1 MRRVIST
8 LRTISSDMTFWFNL
22 GNSIVSF
29 SFSLADVVSDI
40 FNSMDLMKNTTQIQ
54 TTTLQ
59 PRTTIQPC
67 LTTERIINERYLQL
81 MKGNCDISDIHLDEY
96 WGVIGFIIVFI
107 PGILLLPPFLCGA
120 IRQKD
125 WRWFL
130 IFLFLL
136 PIYPVTLVVLQLL
149 YVFSNFCQAER
160 LTAISEIA
168 NIFIAME
175 AFFEAFGQLV
185 LQGYTILYGYQA
197 KGYFNFQQLIS
208 IGFSFLALSRVALMY
223 DMAMKK
229 VQMTLVETLCHTI
242 EIFPCYAFTL
252 IFRVMSLSLTIAYL
266 RIWAMI
272 PIGAIVLELFI
283 ISYMR
288 YVEVEEKSR
297 RFAFVYFAALSNVGV
312 LNVNSFGE
320 LNGDKEDH
328 KDDKDGRRFIR
339 RSSIITFLHHSIVL
353 SVILVL
359 SQTHSKF
366 FTEGKRACIIL
377 QPSLENG
384 DPNPNFFW
392 TISVTI
398 LIGFQGMMLSLANE
412 RKVSD
417 VKKIDLLE
425 EITQVVKS
433 NKARTQNNGTSRQMP
448 QTTMPTPSQFD
459 IQFTPKLPQK
469 TQESIQYDRQFA
481 PKLPLNMP
489 KPRYV
494 NAKDTRGGTLPSGV
508 VHSNVEKWRTRRSEN
523 L

>member
-1 MRRVIST
+1 
-8 LRTISSDMTFWFNL
+8 MTFWFNL

-40 FNSMDLMKNTTQIQ
+40 FNSLDLMNAIQ
-54 TTTLQ
+54 VKEALKQ
-59 PRTTIQPC
+59 PITTIRPNK
-67 LTTERIINERYLQL
+67 TMERMIDERYSQL
-81 MKGNCDISDIHLDEY
+81 MQGNCDIRNIHTDEY

-120 IRQKD
+120 MRQKD

-130 IFLFLL
+130 IFSFLL
-136 PIYPVTLVVLQLL
+136 PIYPVTLVLLQLF
-149 YVFSNFCQAER
+149 YVLSNFYKAEC
-160 LTAISEIA
+160 LNAISEIA

-185 LQGYTILYGYQA
+185 LQGYTISYGYQA
-197 KGYFNFQQLIS
+197 KGYFNYQQLIS

-252 IFRVMSLSLTIAYL
+252 IFRVISLSLTIAYL
-266 RIWAMI
+266 RIWAMV
-272 PIGAIVLELFI
+272 PIGVNLLELFI
-283 ISYMR
+283 ISYVR
-288 YVEVEEKSR
+288 YAKVEEKSR
-297 RFAFVYFAALSNVGV
+297 CFAFVYFAALSNVGV

-320 LNGDKEDH
+320 LNGDEKDH

-359 SQTHSKF
+359 SQTHPKL
-366 FTEGKRACIIL
+366 FTEGKRGCIIL

-433 NKARTQNNGTSRQMP
+433 NKARTHNNGSFSQQPDTIPNANPMP
-448 QTTMPTPSQFD
+448 KPMLKP
-459 IQFTPKLPQK
+459 
-469 TQESIQYDRQFA
+469 IQYDKQFTQ
-481 PKLPLNMP
+481 KLPKNTP

-494 NAKDTRGGTLPSGV
+494 AAKDTRGGTLPPGL
-508 VHSNVEKWRTRRSEN
+508 VHLNVEKWRSARSEN
-523 L
+523 LQRQY

>member
-1 MRRVIST
+1 MS
-8 LRTISSDMTFWFNL
+8 FWFNL

-29 SFSLADVVSDI
+29 SFSLADVISDI
-40 FNSMDLMKNTTQIQ
+40 FNSLDLMNPAQIQ
-54 TTTLQ
+54 ETITR
-59 PRTTIQPC
+59 PIKTIQPNKTMEQ
-67 LTTERIINERYLQL
+67 LINERYSQII
-81 MKGNCDISDIHLDEY
+81 KGNCDIRNIHMDEY
-96 WGVIGFIIVFI
+96 WGVIGFILVFI

-120 IRQKD
+120 MRQKD

-136 PIYPVTLVVLQLL
+136 PIYPVTLVLLQWL
-149 YVFSNFCQAER
+149 YIVSNFYKAEW
-160 LTAISEIA
+160 LNAISEIA
-168 NIFIAME
+168 NIFVAME

-185 LQGYTILYGYQA
+185 LQGYTISYGYQ
-197 KGYFNFQQLIS
+197 KDGDYFKHQQLIS
-208 IGFSFLALSRVALMY
+208 IGFSFLALSRVALLY

-229 VQMTLVETLCHTI
+229 VQMALVKTICHTV

-252 IFRVMSLSLTIAYL
+252 IFRVTSLTLTIAYL
-266 RIWAMI
+266 RIWATI
-272 PIGAIVLELFI
+272 PIGVLLLELFI
-283 ISYMR
+283 ISYIR
-288 YVEVEEKSR
+288 YIKVEEKSR

-339 RSSIITFLHHSIVL
+339 RSSIITFIHHSIVL

-359 SQTHSKF
+359 SQINPEF
-366 FTEGKRACIIL
+366 FTEGKRKCIIL
-377 QPSLENG
+377 KPSLENG

-433 NKARTQNNGTSRQMP
+433 NKARTQNNSTVSQKP
-448 QTTMPTPSQFD
+448 QTNLPEPIQYDRQYTSKLPQNAPKPIQYGR
-459 IQFTPKLPQK
+459 QFTPKLPQNTTK
-469 TQESIQYDRQFA
+469 Q
-481 PKLPLNMP
+481 
-489 KPRYV
+489 RYV
-494 NAKDTRGGTLPSGV
+494 VAKDTRGGTLPPGV
-508 VHSNVEKWRTRRSEN
+508 VHSNVEKWRSRRSEN
-523 L
+523 LQKQY